1 MKTEAKSN
9 DKYMLQ
15 IRKKFFIYM
24 TKKFIFTY
32 FFFNFAAKFKNHF
45 L

>member
-1 MKTEAKSN
+1 METEAKSN
-9 DKYMLQ
+9 DKCMLP
-15 IRKKFFIYM
+15 KKFF
-24 TKKFIFTY
+24 FTY

>member
-1 MKTEAKSN
+1 
-9 DKYMLQ
+9 
-15 IRKKFFIYM
+15 M

-45 L
+45 FITRYGKCN